1 METATIIGTRE
12 LEPIQSVK
20 SESGQLEVNVIFTDP
35 VATAVALE
43 TATTLALDLNACV
56 RLRAAIV
63 VPFRLPLDCPQVSI
77 SFIEGVLS
85 DLVRNLRA
93 NNIDLTVHLY
103 LSRDRT
109 QTFLEILRP
118 PSLVVISGRK
128 RLWASGESR
137 LAKRLQSEGHRV
149 LFLPFKGE
157 E

>member
-1 METATIIGTRE
+1 
-12 LEPIQSVK
+12 
-20 SESGQLEVNVIFTDP
+20 
-35 VATAVALE
+35 
-43 TATTLALDLNACV
+43 
-56 RLRAAIV
+56 
-63 VPFRLPLDCPQVSI
+63 LPLDCPQVSI

-149 LFLPFKGE
+149 LFLPFRGE